1 MAIRINDFKERD
13 YICSLQK
20 SLNSDNVL
28 AILCVCF
35 AIPDIFSKR
44 SNFYDVSKSR
54 KNNYI
59 NWFNKYVKK
68 YYEFPVAGGFDNVLT
83 LNGELFYKL
92 RCSFL
97 HSGNTVLELKNYDD
111 KNQFPNCV
119 EFLIND
125 IFKKIKYNM
134 TDVFEYNG
142 KTFTKIVIDVND
154 LGEKMMY
161 ALEDFISD
169 C

>member
-1 MAIRINDFKERD
+1 M
-13 YICSLQK
+13 
-20 SLNSDNVL
+20 
-28 AILCVCF
+28 
-35 AIPDIFSKR
+35 
-44 SNFYDVSKSR
+44 SKSR

-92 RCSFL
+92 RYSFL